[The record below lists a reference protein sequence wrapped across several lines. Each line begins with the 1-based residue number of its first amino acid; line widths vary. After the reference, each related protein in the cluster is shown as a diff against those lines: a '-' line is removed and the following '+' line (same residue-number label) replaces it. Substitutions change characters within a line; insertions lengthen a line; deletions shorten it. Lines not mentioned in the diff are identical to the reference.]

1 MQKWVEQAENT
12 HKGGTIDKWP
22 LGTRRKGEK
31 PEVCAVFVTTK
42 RDVGVQYIDVSV
54 PSSLSSL

>member
-1 MQKWVEQAENT
+1 MEQAENA
-12 HKGGTIDKWP
+12 HHGGTIDKWP

-42 RDVGVQYIDVSV
+42 RNVGSQYIDVSL
-54 PSSLSSL
+54 PPSLSSL